1 MTKAGRPTLYKPE
14 NGELARKFCML
25 GATNDDLADCFE
37 VSRSTIDGWIA
48 TIPEFAEGM
57 RQGRDEADAGVVEKL
72 YSRAMGYS
80 YETKK
85 VLLCR
90 GEPVTVPHT
99 VHYPPDIRACI
110 FWLRNR
116 RPRHWLEKA
125 EPAREEE
132 VEEELDFARRLDA
145 AGEAMRATVGDAS
158 SAEEA

>member
-1 MTKAGRPTLYKPE
+1 M

-25 GATNDDLADCFE
+25 GATNEDLADCFE

-48 TIPEFAEGM
+48 AIPEFAEGV
-57 RQGRDEADAGVVEKL
+57 RQGRAEADVAVVEKL
-72 YSRAMGYS
+72 YARAMGYS

-85 VLLCR
+85 VLFCR

-116 RPRHWLEKA
+116 RPQYWLEKA
-125 EPAREEE
+125 APRREAD
-132 VEEELDFARRLDA
+132 VEEDFDFAGRLNA
-145 AGEAMRATVGDAS
+145 ANEVLRLVDRDTRNP
-158 SAEEA
+158 EQE

>member
-1 MTKAGRPTLYKPE
+1 
-14 NGELARKFCML
+14 ML

-110 FWLRNR
+110 F
-116 RPRHWLEKA
+116 
-125 EPAREEE
+125 
-132 VEEELDFARRLDA
+132 
-145 AGEAMRATVGDAS
+145 
-158 SAEEA
+158 

>member
-1 MTKAGRPTLYKPE
+1 MPGRGRPTLYKPE

-25 GATNDDLADCFE
+25 GATNEGLAGCFE
-37 VSRSTIDGWIA
+37 VARSTIDEWLA
-48 TIPEFAEGM
+48 SIPEFAEGV
-57 RQGRDEADAGVVEKL
+57 RQGREIADAAVAQKL

-85 VLLCR
+85 VFLYR
-90 GEPVTVPHT
+90 GQPVTVDHT

-132 VEEELDFARRLDA
+132 EEFDMARVLDA
-145 AGEAMRATVGDAS
+145 AGESMRFVNRDAR
-158 SAEEA
+158 SAEEE

>member
-1 MTKAGRPTLYKPE
+1 
-14 NGELARKFCML
+14 ML
-25 GATNDDLADCFE
+25 GATSEDLADCFE

-48 TIPEFAEGM
+48 AIPEFAEGV
-57 RQGRDEADAGVVEKL
+57 RQGRDEADVAVVEKL

-116 RPRHWLEKA
+116 RPQQWRERTAPMQDEQPDWRTLE
-125 EPAREEE
+125 EDSERARAAD
-132 VEEELDFARRLDA
+132 VGQCADA
-145 AGEAMRATVGDAS
+145 PH
-158 SAEEA
+158 